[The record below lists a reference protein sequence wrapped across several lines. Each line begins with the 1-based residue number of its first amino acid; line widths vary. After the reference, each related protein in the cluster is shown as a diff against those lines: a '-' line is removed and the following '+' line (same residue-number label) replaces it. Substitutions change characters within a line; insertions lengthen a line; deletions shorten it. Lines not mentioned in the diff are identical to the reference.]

1 MSRPDLNSPLLWR
14 SFVDYVVKRVAL
26 QVEFIHN
33 HSDFLNMSFFVMFRC
48 RWCSVQNGSP
58 TSFPLRMSSCSCFS
72 GRENHVQCKRP
83 PGLILTCRS
92 TGGFVSAAP
101 NLVNYLFQSGLFL
114 HKTPAALHNVDQI
127 TRRQTLSL
135 KHWKWRTGAQGT
147 WKRA

>member
-1 MSRPDLNSPLLWR
+1 MLNNESARPKLPTA
-14 SFVDYVVKRVAL
+14 VT
-26 QVEFIHN
+26 FICGLCCCCSTGGIYDF
-33 HSDFLNMSFFVMFRC
+33 SDFLNMSFFLSC
-48 RWCSVQNGSP
+48 LDACLDA

-72 GRENHVQCKRP
+72 GHENQVQCKRP

-114 HKTPAALHNVDQI
+114 HRTPAAIHNVDQI

-135 KHWKWRTGAQGT
+135 KH
-147 WKRA
+147 